1 MNSYNIFT
9 QCENKVLIQQIIAVK
24 RNNKEKWF
32 IQNMTIKSVF
42 RNKKVMTAFVWKV
55 LSVDWVKLCRLLI
68 VLTYLQQFVCY
79 VRKKFVLSPKNVILK
94 YSNIHTWIY
103 FHNLLCKSI
112 CSILLCL
119 RGIKW
124 RKKNNMQSFK
134 HILFLYILVQNLSS

>member
-1 MNSYNIFT
+1 MRK
-9 QCENKVLIQQIIAVK
+9 QQVLIQQIIAVK
-24 RNNKEKWF
+24 RNNEEKWF
-32 IQNMTIKSVF
+32 IQNMTIKSVL
-42 RNKKVMTAFVWKV
+42 RNKKVMTALFEKYC
-55 LSVDWVKLCRLLI
+55 LLIELNKLCRLLI
-68 VLTYLQQFVCY
+68 VLMYLQQFVCY